1 MRGQHSV
8 TDSATTIT
16 EGNPYG
22 VKRKMSHGI
31 FKNIGSNAVYIQWTE
46 ESDALTDSNG
56 FPILANE
63 TLSLEFRRE
72 NQPYATSIQVICASG
87 ESSTLVYSIE

>member
-1 MRGQHSV
+1 MEKF
-8 TDSATTIT
+8 I
-16 EGNPYG
+16 EN
-22 VKRKMSHGI
+22 RKMSHGI

-63 TLSLEFRRE
+63 TLSLEFRRG
-72 NQPYATSIQVICASG
+72 NQPYAPSIQVICASG